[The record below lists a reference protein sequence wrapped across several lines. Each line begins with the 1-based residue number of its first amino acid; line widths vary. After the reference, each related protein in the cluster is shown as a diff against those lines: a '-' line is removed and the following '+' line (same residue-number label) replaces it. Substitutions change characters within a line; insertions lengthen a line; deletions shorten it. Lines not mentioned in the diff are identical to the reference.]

1 MKKRLLSAA
10 LALAMVLTLLPVSAF
25 AATPAD
31 ATSPESGKTSVQ
43 YVSGTD
49 YSKQKCDKSYVKD
62 EWAWQYKDSTDN
74 KTYWAGSKSLAG
86 IVTGTNAS
94 GTYYDSS
101 SITNATTGFLVSNSF
116 TIVGKANI
124 TVESAHLNGVSNS
137 LSVNTFGGTLAFGT
151 GALEKVN
158 SLTVTDTA
166 ATVGTVSGLTRNVG
180 SYNAGTDNT
189 SKSTGGLTLSI
200 TDAGVTGGI
209 SLTGRSNRVTLTNVA
224 VTGDITLN
232 GRTTVIN
239 ANGTNTVTSDPQT
252 LTTNPKAAWPYTKS
266 SVTGEVE
273 VTGNGSNVALNGTD
287 VTGTV
292 SVTSTGGSFRVDNGT
307 TITGAVTIASGDE
320 KATDAPPT
328 VTINDG
334 SVGGITYKL
343 GTISTAA
350 ANITVN
356 AQGGAT
362 GPIAVESGTVTI
374 HSANVKNITLKQG
387 TLNMDGANGTAGD
400 ITLAASGKTTFNFSG
415 TGWTVDKLTT
425 TNGNR
430 LTIGSNWPTGRSN
443 TFTEL
448 ALNGYTGQG
457 IKGGIV
463 GGTDVI
469 EQRGWFAADLQFG
482 RTADSLIA
490 LYGTRELAA
499 AIADAG
505 EDAKGTVGADGAT
518 TAAIIN
524 VIGPAT
530 NRKYVQFY
538 NSMVDANSATSNPI
552 ASVGYGKSTGI
563 YLPDKINGTAV
574 ATWTNLADA
583 KEYSVNEEVPISIE
597 ATRGIKLVIQSA
609 GAAVSKLTN
618 VTTLPSGTANA
629 NVTATLNNNQI
640 VLSGAVGQDSYE
652 DIKLTLTTD
661 LIANTGNAVT
671 FDVLVSYNTTTKTG
685 KFSTLGMANPPL
697 GVTVNSNNIVVGSN
711 TYTLTTSGLS
721 KPAANLKVAGVTGD
735 YAYGGTDLTGKSIV
749 PTVNVSGMGTVTK
762 ADLIAKL
769 SAGTFD
775 WTTSPAMRQVVNQAM
790 ATITANNTLDNY
802 VTAAQRAAW
811 TGLGNKGKTPTEAD
825 LAGTGYTTAVL
836 EPYLALTVTG
846 YNASGTMTAT
856 LVPSYRVLVVSDVP
870 ANMTALAG
878 KNGFTTEGYYIA
890 QQGRALNTPIN
901 DLTGADAD
909 DVGVTLRLCSTD
921 APGKLPTGFSTSTVL
936 HQDSIYAYKTNG
948 TDANEFVLTHGGKT
962 GLGTIVLNSTE
973 PLVSMLPAGG
983 DADVDTVYYDNLQAA
998 IDDTKLSTQLNQF
1011 DKIIVT
1017 AAYTGSGVID
1027 VTGEARTFKIETL
1040 GQTTITP
1047 ANKNFTVG
1055 VDTTGHTYTV
1065 QLTKSIAPAGQNIVV
1080 SSATGGTASVSANP
1094 AQVGSKVTVT
1104 LSAQA
1109 GYSPSGV
1116 SVKDSSGKA
1125 VSVSGSGSSYSF
1137 TMPSGS
1143 VTVTPSFTKTQVATN
1158 PTVHVSGTTGGSAY
1172 TSAGNN
1178 QVAPGTTVTVTT
1190 TPGANQRTMGVSVTG
1205 ATAVRTGANTFQ
1217 FTVPSGYNTVTVTP
1231 RFDAN
1236 NGTLFQDVW
1245 SYEYYSNPVRWAV
1258 ERGITNGTSTYTF
1271 GSENV
1276 CTREDMVTFLWRAAG
1291 SPAVS
1296 SSVRNPFWDVQAG
1309 SYYYNAVLWA
1319 VSKGITNGVSANQ
1332 FGVGQYVTRG
1342 QAVTFL
1348 YRYEGSPAAGSNSG
1362 FYDVNSREYYA
1373 KAVSWANSKG
1383 VTNGTSATTFGPNE
1397 YCKRAQIVTFLYRD
1411 ITGNRA

>member
-49 YSKQKCDKSYVKD
+49 YSKQKIDKSYVSD

-74 KTYWAGSKSLAG
+74 KTYWAGSKSLTG

-101 SITNATTGFLVSNSF
+101 SITNATTGFLVSNNF
-116 TIVGKANI
+116 TIVGNATI
-124 TVESAHLNGVSNS
+124 TVNSNDLNGVSNS

-151 GALEKVN
+151 DALEKVN

-166 ATVGTVSGLTRNVG
+166 ATVGTVNALTRDVG

-200 TDAGVTGGI
+200 TNAKSSGI

-224 VTGDITLN
+224 LTGNIELDGT
-232 GRTTVIN
+232 TTVTN
-239 ANGTNTVTSDPQT
+239 ANGTNTVTSAAQT

-266 SVTGEVE
+266 TVSANVE
-273 VTGNGSNVALNGTD
+273 VTGNGSNVALNGTKVD
-287 VTGTV
+287 GTV

-307 TITGAVTIASGDE
+307 TTGAVTIASGDE

-334 SVGGITYKL
+334 SVGGITYTL
-343 GTISTAA
+343 GAISTAA

-362 GPIAVESGTVTI
+362 GPIAVDSGTVTI

-415 TGWTVDKLTT
+415 TGWTVDKLAT
-425 TNGNR
+425 TNGNL

-443 TFTEL
+443 TFTVL
-448 ALNGYTGQG
+448 DLDGYTGQG

-469 EQRGWFAADLQFG
+469 QKRGWFAADLQFG
-482 RTADSLIA
+482 RTADTLIA

-505 EDAKGTVGADGAT
+505 EDAKGTVNAGTT
-518 TAAIIN
+518 TAANIN
-524 VIGPAT
+524 VIGAEAT
-530 NRKYVQFY
+530 QFVQFY

-618 VTTLPSGTANA
+618 VTTRPTGTANA

-661 LIANTGNAVT
+661 LIADTGDAVT

-762 ADLIAKL
+762 ADLVTKL

-856 LVPSYRVLVVSDVP
+856 LVPSYRVLVVSTVD
-870 ANMTALAG
+870 ANETALAG
-878 KNGFTTEGYYIA
+878 KSGFTTEGYYIA

-901 DLTGADAD
+901 DLTGATT
-909 DVGVTLRLCSTD
+909 DVGVTLTLCGTGAD
-921 APGKLPTGFSTSTVL
+921 ALPGGFGVSTVL

-948 TDANEFVLTHGGKT
+948 TDANKFVLTHGGKT

-983 DADVDTVYYDNLQAA
+983 TAATDTVYYDSLQAA
-998 IDDTKLSTQLNQF
+998 IDDTKLSTTAGQF
-1011 DKIIVT
+1011 DKITVT

-1027 VTGEARTFKIETL
+1027 VTGEARTFQIETL

-1080 SSATGGTASVSANP
+1080 SSATGGSASVSANP

-1143 VTVTPSFTKTQVATN
+1143 VTVTPSFTKTQVTN
-1158 PTVHVSGTTGGSAY
+1158 PTVHVSSTTGGSAY

-1190 TPGANQRTMGVSVTG
+1190 TPGTNQRTMGVSVTG

-1291 SPAVS
+1291 SPTVS

-1348 YRYEGSPAAGSNSG
+1348 YRYEGSPAASTSSG

-1373 KAVSWANSKG
+1373 KAVSWANGKG
-1383 VTNGTSATTFGPNE
+1383 VTNGTSATTFGPDE

>member
-10 LALAMVLTLLPVSAF
+10 LALAMVLTLLPMSAF
-25 AATPAD
+25 AAAAD
-31 ATSPESGKTSVQ
+31 APTASDPKKATVQ
-43 YVSGTD
+43 YVSGEDFSKPKEGGGFVKNAWTWSYKSDTD
-49 YSKQKCDKSYVKD
+49 S
-62 EWAWQYKDSTDN
+62 
-74 KTYWAGSKSLAG
+74 KTYWADGRSLSG

-94 GTYYDSS
+94 GTYYAAAD
-101 SITNATTGFLVSNSF
+101 IANATGFLVSNSF
-116 TIVGKANI
+116 TIVGGGTI
-124 TVESAHLNGVSNS
+124 TVNSAHLNGVSNS
-137 LSVNTFGGTLAFGT
+137 LSVNTFGGTLTFGT
-151 GALEKVN
+151 DALEKVN

-166 ATVGTVSGLTRNVG
+166 ATVGTVSALTRDVG

-200 TDAGVTGGI
+200 TNAKSSGI

-232 GRTTVIN
+232 GRTTVTN
-239 ANGTNTVTSDPQT
+239 ANGTNTVTSAAQT

-266 SVTGEVE
+266 SVTGNVE
-273 VTGNGSNVALNGTD
+273 VTGNGSNVALNGTKVD
-287 VTGTV
+287 GTV

-307 TITGAVTIASGDE
+307 TTGAVTIASGDE

-334 SVGGITYKL
+334 SVGGITYEL

-362 GPIAVESGTVTI
+362 GPIAVDSGTVTI

-400 ITLAASGKTTFNFSG
+400 ITLAAVGKTTFNFSG
-415 TGWTVDKLTT
+415 TGWTVDNLTT
-425 TNGNR
+425 AKGGS

-443 TFTEL
+443 TFK
-448 ALNGYTGQG
+448 ALTLTDYTGQG
-457 IKGGIV
+457 IKGGIF
-463 GGTDVI
+463 GGANVATN
-469 EQRGWFAADLQFG
+469 RAWFAADLQFA
-482 RTADSLIA
+482 RKFNTANFA
-490 LYGTRELAA
+490 LYGTRELAD

-505 EDAKGTVGADGAT
+505 EDAADEGN
-518 TAAIIN
+518 IN
-524 VIGPAT
+524 VIGATAT
-530 NRKYVQFY
+530 NYVEFY

-552 ASVGYGKSTGI
+552 AKVGYGKSTGI

-618 VTTLPSGTANA
+618 VTTRPTDTANA

-661 LIANTGNAVT
+661 LIDNDGDPVT
-671 FDVLVSYNTTTKTG
+671 FAVLVSYNTTTKTG

-697 GVTVNSNNIVVGSN
+697 GVTVNSDNIVVGSN

-721 KPAANLKVAGVTGD
+721 KPAANLKVAGVNGD
-735 YAYGGTDLTGKSIV
+735 YAYTGSDLTGKSIV

-769 SAGTFD
+769 SAGAFD

-856 LVPSYRVLVVSDVP
+856 LVPSYRVLVVSTED
-870 ANMTALAG
+870 ANETALAG
-878 KNGFTTEGYYIA
+878 KSGFTTEGYYIA

-901 DLTGADAD
+901 DLTGATT
-909 DVGVTLRLCSTD
+909 DVGVTLTLCGTGAD
-921 APGKLPTGFSTSTVL
+921 ALPGGFGVSTVL

-948 TDANEFVLTHGGKT
+948 TDANKFVLTHGGKT
-962 GLGTIVLNSTE
+962 GLGTIVLNTTA

-983 DADVDTVYYDNLQAA
+983 TAGTNDVYYDNLQAA
-998 IDDTKLSTQLNQF
+998 IDDTKLSTIAGGF
-1011 DKIIVT
+1011 DKITVT

-1080 SSATGGTASVSANP
+1080 SSATGGSASVSANP

-1348 YRYEGSPAAGSNSG
+1348 YRYEGSPAAGTNSG

>member
-49 YSKQKCDKSYVKD
+49 YSKQKIDKSYVSD

-74 KTYWAGSKSLAG
+74 KTYWAGSKSLTG

-101 SITNATTGFLVSNSF
+101 SITNATTGFLVSNNF
-116 TIVGKANI
+116 TIVGNATI
-124 TVESAHLNGVSNS
+124 TVNSNDLNGVSNS
-137 LSVNTFGGTLAFGT
+137 LSVNTFGGTLTFGT

-166 ATVGTVSGLTRNVG
+166 AAVGAVSALTRDVGTYDAS
-180 SYNAGTDNT
+180 TDNT

-200 TDAGVTGGI
+200 TNAKSSGI

-224 VTGDITLN
+224 LTGNIELD
-232 GRTTVIN
+232 GKTTVTN
-239 ANGTNTVTSDPQT
+239 ANGTNTVTSAAQT

-266 SVTGEVE
+266 TVSANVE
-273 VTGNGSNVALNGTD
+273 VTGNGSNVALNGTA

-307 TITGAVTIASGDE
+307 TTGAVTIDSGDE

-334 SVGGITYKL
+334 SVGSITYEL

-362 GPIAVESGTVTI
+362 GAIAVDSGTVTI
-374 HSANVKNITLKQG
+374 HSANVDGITLKQG

-415 TGWTVDKLTT
+415 TGWTVDKLATG
-425 TNGNR
+425 NGNL

-443 TFTEL
+443 TFK
-448 ALNGYTGQG
+448 ALDLDGYTGQG
-457 IKGGIV
+457 IKGGV
-463 GGTDVI
+463 FGGATVATK
-469 EQRGWFAADLQFG
+469 RAWFAADLQFA
-482 RTADSLIA
+482 RKFDTTYFA

-505 EDAKGTVGADGAT
+505 SAAAT
-518 TAAIIN
+518 KNTIDVIGTAA
-524 VIGPAT
+524 T
-530 NRKYVQFY
+530 KYVGFY
-538 NSMVDANSATSNPI
+538 NSMLDANSATSNPI
-552 ASVGYGKSTGI
+552 AQVGYGKSTGI

-574 ATWTNLADA
+574 ATWTNLANA
-583 KEYSVNEEVPISIE
+583 KEYGVNEEVPISIE
-597 ATRGIKLVIQSA
+597 AITDIKLVIQSA

-618 VTTLPSGTANA
+618 ATTTGANK

-652 DIKLTLTTD
+652 DVKLTLTTD
-661 LIANTGNAVT
+661 LIDNDGNPVT
-671 FDVLVSYNTTTKTG
+671 FDVLVSYNTTTKTS
-685 KFSTLGMANPPL
+685 KFSTLGMATPPL

-711 TYTLTTSGLS
+711 TYTLTTSGLA

-735 YAYGGTDLTGKSIV
+735 YGYTSATVTGKGIV

-762 ADLIAKL
+762 ADLIGKL
-769 SAGTFD
+769 SAGAFD

-811 TGLGNKGKTPTEAD
+811 TGLGNKGKTPSEAD
-825 LAGTGYTTAVL
+825 LAGTGYKTAVL
-836 EPYLALTVTG
+836 EPYLAMTVTA

-856 LVPSYRVLVVSDVP
+856 LVPSYRVIVVSDVP
-870 ANMTALAG
+870 ANMTALEG

-901 DLTGADAD
+901 DLTGTTT
-909 DVGVTLRLCSTD
+909 DVGVTLMLSGTGD
-921 APGKLPTGFSTSTVL
+921 NALPGGFGVSTVL

-948 TDANEFVLTHGGKT
+948 TDANKFVLTHGGKT

-973 PLVSMLPAGG
+973 PLVSMLPVDGTA
-983 DADVDTVYYDNLQAA
+983 ATDTVYYDNLQAA
-998 IDDTKLSTQLNQF
+998 IDDTKLSTQPDRF
-1011 DKIIVT
+1011 DKITVT

-1027 VTGEARTFKIETL
+1027 VTGEARTFQIETL

-1080 SSATGGTASVSANP
+1080 SSATGGSASVSANP

-1143 VTVTPSFTKTQVATN
+1143 VTVTPSFTKTQVTTN

-1291 SPAVS
+1291 SPTVS

-1348 YRYEGSPAAGSNSG
+1348 YRYEGSPAAGANSG

>member
-10 LALAMVLTLLPVSAF
+10 LALAMVLTLLPMSAF
-25 AATPAD
+25 AAAAD
-31 ATSPESGKTSVQ
+31 APTASDPKKATVQ
-43 YVSGTD
+43 YVSGEDFSKPKEGGGFVKNAWTWSYKSDTD
-49 YSKQKCDKSYVKD
+49 S
-62 EWAWQYKDSTDN
+62 
-74 KTYWAGSKSLAG
+74 KTYWADGSSLSG

-94 GTYYDSS
+94 GTYYAAAD
-101 SITNATTGFLVSNSF
+101 IANATGFLVSNSF
-116 TIVGKANI
+116 TIVGGGTI
-124 TVESAHLNGVSNS
+124 TVNSAHLNGVSNS
-137 LSVNTFGGTLAFGT
+137 LSVNTFGGTLAFGPS
-151 GALEKVN
+151 ALEKVN

-166 ATVGTVSGLTRNVG
+166 ATVGTVSALTRDVG
-180 SYNAGTDNT
+180 SYNAGADNT

-224 VTGDITLN
+224 LTGNIELD
-232 GRTTVIN
+232 GKTTVTN
-239 ANGTNTVTSDPQT
+239 ANGTNTVTSAAQT

-266 SVTGEVE
+266 SVTGKVE
-273 VTGNGSNVALNGTD
+273 ITGNGSNVALNGTA
-287 VTGTV
+287 VTGMV
-292 SVTSTGGSFRVDNGT
+292 NVTSTGGSFRVDNGT
-307 TITGAVTIASGDE
+307 TTGAVTIASGDE

-334 SVGGITYKL
+334 SVGGITYEL

-362 GPIAVESGTVTI
+362 GAIAVDSGTVTI
-374 HSANVKNITLKQG
+374 HSANVDDITLKQG

-415 TGWTVDKLTT
+415 TGWTVDKLATG
-425 TNGNR
+425 NGNL

-448 ALNGYTGQG
+448 ALTGYTGQG

-463 GGTDVI
+463 GGTNVI

-482 RTADSLIA
+482 RTADTLIA
-490 LYGTRELAA
+490 LYGTRELAD

-505 EDAKGTVGADGAT
+505 EDAADEGN
-518 TAAIIN
+518 IN
-524 VIGPAT
+524 VIGATAT
-530 NRKYVQFY
+530 NYVEFY
-538 NSMVDANSATSNPI
+538 NSMVDANSTTSNPI

-597 ATRGIKLVIQSA
+597 AAPGGIKLVIQSA

-671 FDVLVSYNTTTKTG
+671 FNVLVSYNTTTKTG
-685 KFSTLGMANPPL
+685 KFSTLGMTNPPL

-711 TYTLTTSGLS
+711 TYTLTTSGLA

-735 YAYGGTDLTGKSIV
+735 YGYTSATVTGKGIV

-769 SAGTFD
+769 SAGEFD

-856 LVPSYRVLVVSDVP
+856 LVPSYRVIVVSTVA
-870 ANMTALAG
+870 ANETALAG
-878 KNGFTTEGYYIA
+878 KSGFTTEGYYIA

-909 DVGVTLRLCSTD
+909 DVGVTLRLCGSD
-921 APGKLPTGFSTSTVL
+921 AADKLPTGFSTSTVL

-948 TDANEFVLTHGGKT
+948 TDANKFVLTHGGKT

-973 PLVSMLPAGG
+973 PLVRMLPAGG
-983 DADVDTVYYDNLQAA
+983 TAATDTVYYDNLQAA
-998 IDDTKLSTQLNQF
+998 IDDTKLSTTAGKF
-1011 DKIIVT
+1011 DKITVT

-1080 SSATGGTASVSANP
+1080 SSATGGSASVSANP

-1348 YRYEGSPAAGSNSG
+1348 YRYEGSPAAGTNSG

-1373 KAVSWANSKG
+1373 KAVSWANAKG

>member
-31 ATSPESGKTSVQ
+31 ASSPESGKTSVQ

-49 YSKQKCDKSYVKD
+49 YSKQKYDKSYVKD

-74 KTYWAGSKSLAG
+74 KTYWAGSKSLTG

-101 SITNATTGFLVSNSF
+101 SITNATTGFLVSNNF
-116 TIVGKANI
+116 TIVGNATI
-124 TVESAHLNGVSNS
+124 TVNSNDLNGVSNS
-137 LSVNTFGGTLAFGT
+137 LSVNTFGGTLTFGS

-166 ATVGTVSGLTRNVG
+166 ATVGTVNALTRDVG
-180 SYNAGTDNT
+180 TYDASTDNT

-200 TDAGVTGGI
+200 TNAKSSGI

-224 VTGDITLN
+224 LTGNIELD
-232 GRTTVIN
+232 GKTTVTN
-239 ANGTNTVTSDPQT
+239 ANGTNTVTSAAQT

-266 SVTGEVE
+266 SVTGNVE

-307 TITGAVTIASGDE
+307 TTGAVTIASGDE

-334 SVGGITYKL
+334 SVGGITYAL
-343 GTISTAA
+343 GTTSTAA

-362 GPIAVESGTVTI
+362 GPIAVDSGTVTI
-374 HSANVKNITLKQG
+374 HSANVKNITLEQG

-415 TGWTVDKLTT
+415 TGWTVDKLAA
-425 TNGNR
+425 TNGNL

-443 TFTEL
+443 TFTVL
-448 ALNGYTGQG
+448 DLDGYTGQG

-469 EQRGWFAADLQFG
+469 QKRGWFAADLQFG
-482 RTADSLIA
+482 RTADTLIA

-505 EDAKGTVGADGAT
+505 EDAADEGN
-518 TAAIIN
+518 IN
-524 VIGPAT
+524 VIGATAT
-530 NRKYVQFY
+530 NYVEFY

-552 ASVGYGKSTGI
+552 AKVGYGKSTGI

-583 KEYSVNEEVPISIE
+583 KEYSVNEEVPISIA
-597 ATRGIKLVIQSA
+597 ATAGSIKLVIQSA

-618 VTTLPSGTANA
+618 ATTTGANK

-652 DIKLTLTTD
+652 DIELTLTTD
-661 LIANTGNAVT
+661 LIDNDGDPVT
-671 FDVLVSYNTTTKTG
+671 FAVLVSYNTTTKTG
-685 KFSTLGMANPPL
+685 KFSTLGMTNPPL

-711 TYTLTTSGLS
+711 TYTLTTSGLA

-735 YAYGGTDLTGKSIV
+735 YGYTSATVTGKGIV

-762 ADLIAKL
+762 ADLIGKL
-769 SAGTFD
+769 SAGAFD

-856 LVPSYRVLVVSDVP
+856 LVPSYRVIVVSDVP

-901 DLTGADAD
+901 DLVGGETGVAL
-909 DVGVTLRLCSTD
+909 TLSGTGD
-921 APGKLPTGFSTSTVL
+921 KALPIAFDTAIM
-936 HQDSIYAYKTNG
+936 HQDSTYAYKPDTKVY
-948 TDANEFVLTHGGKT
+948 TITHGGKT

-983 DADVDTVYYDNLQAA
+983 TAATDTVYYDNLQAA
-998 IDDTKLSTQLNQF
+998 IDDTKLSTTAGKF
-1011 DKIIVT
+1011 DKITVT

-1027 VTGEARTFKIETL
+1027 VTGEARTFQIETL

-1080 SSATGGTASVSANP
+1080 SSATGGSASVSANP

-1143 VTVTPSFTKTQVATN
+1143 VTVTPSFTKTQVTN
-1158 PTVHVSGTTGGSAY
+1158 PTVHVSSTTGGSAY

-1190 TPGANQRTMGVSVTG
+1190 TPGTNQRTMGVSVTG

-1291 SPAVS
+1291 SPTVS

-1348 YRYEGSPAAGSNSG
+1348 YRYEGSPAAGANSG

-1373 KAVSWANSKG
+1373 KAVSWANAKG

>member
-49 YSKQKCDKSYVKD
+49 YSKQKIDKSYVSD

-74 KTYWAGSKSLAG
+74 KTYWAGSKSLTG

-116 TIVGKANI
+116 TIVGGGTI
-124 TVESAHLNGVSNS
+124 TVNSNDLNGVSNS
-137 LSVNTFGGTLAFGT
+137 LSVNTFGGTLTFGT

-166 ATVGTVSGLTRNVG
+166 ATVGTVNALTRDVG
-180 SYNAGTDNT
+180 TYDASTDNT

-200 TDAGVTGGI
+200 TNAKSSGI

-224 VTGDITLN
+224 LTGNIELD
-232 GRTTVIN
+232 GKTTVTN
-239 ANGTNTVTSDPQT
+239 ANGTNTVTSAAQT

-266 SVTGEVE
+266 TVSANVE
-273 VTGNGSNVALNGTD
+273 VTGNGSNVALNGTA

-307 TITGAVTIASGDE
+307 TTGAVTIDSGDE

-334 SVGGITYKL
+334 SVGGITYTL
-343 GTISTAA
+343 GAISTAA

-362 GPIAVESGTVTI
+362 GPIAVDSGTVTI

-415 TGWTVDKLTT
+415 TGWTVDKLATG
-425 TNGNR
+425 NGNL

-448 ALNGYTGQG
+448 ALTGYTGQG

-463 GGTDVI
+463 GGTNVI

-482 RTADSLIA
+482 RTADTLIA

-505 EDAKGTVGADGAT
+505 EDAKGTVNAGTT

-618 VTTLPSGTANA
+618 VTTRPTGTANA

-661 LIANTGNAVT
+661 LIADTGDAVT

-762 ADLIAKL
+762 ADLVTKL

-856 LVPSYRVLVVSDVP
+856 LVPSYRVLVVSTVD
-870 ANMTALAG
+870 ANETALAG
-878 KNGFTTEGYYIA
+878 KSGFTTEGYYIA

-901 DLTGADAD
+901 DLTGATT
-909 DVGVTLRLCSTD
+909 DVGVTLTLCGTGAD
-921 APGKLPTGFSTSTVL
+921 ALPGGFGVSTVL

-948 TDANEFVLTHGGKT
+948 TDANKFVLTHGGKT

-983 DADVDTVYYDNLQAA
+983 TAATDTVYYDSLQAA
-998 IDDTKLSTQLNQF
+998 IDDTKLSTTAGQF
-1011 DKIIVT
+1011 DKITVT

-1027 VTGEARTFKIETL
+1027 VTGEARTFQIETL

-1080 SSATGGTASVSANP
+1080 SSATGGSASVSANP

-1143 VTVTPSFTKTQVATN
+1143 VTVTPSFTKTQVTN
-1158 PTVHVSGTTGGSAY
+1158 PTVHVSSTTGGSAY

-1190 TPGANQRTMGVSVTG
+1190 TPGTNQRTMGVSVTG

-1291 SPAVS
+1291 SPTVS

-1319 VSKGITNGVSANQ
+1319 VSKGITNGVSSNQ

-1348 YRYEGSPAAGSNSG
+1348 YRYEGSPAAGTNSG

>member
-10 LALAMVLTLLPVSAF
+10 LALAMVLTLLPMSAF
-25 AATPAD
+25 AAAAD
-31 ATSPESGKTSVQ
+31 APTATDPKKATVQ
-43 YVSGTD
+43 YVSGEDFSKPKEGGGFVKNAWTWSYKSDTD
-49 YSKQKCDKSYVKD
+49 S
-62 EWAWQYKDSTDN
+62 
-74 KTYWAGSKSLAG
+74 KTYWADGSSLAG

-94 GTYYDSS
+94 GTYYATAD
-101 SITNATTGFLVSNSF
+101 ITNATTGFLVSNSF
-116 TIVGKANI
+116 TIVGKTTI
-124 TVESAHLNGVSNS
+124 TVNDTQLNGVSNS

-166 ATVGTVSGLTRNVG
+166 ASVGTVNALTRDVG
-180 SYNAGTDNT
+180 TYDASTDSA

-200 TDAGVTGGI
+200 TNAKSNGI

-232 GRTTVIN
+232 GRTTVTN
-239 ANGTNTVTSDPQT
+239 ANGTNTVTSAAQT

-266 SVTGEVE
+266 SVTGKVE

-287 VTGTV
+287 VAGTV
-292 SVTSTGGSFRVDNGT
+292 RVTSTGGSFRVDNGT
-307 TITGAVTIASGDE
+307 TITGAVTIASGNE

-334 SVGGITYKL
+334 SVGGITYTL
-343 GTISTAA
+343 GAISTAA

-362 GPIAVESGTVTI
+362 GAIAVDSGTVTI
-374 HSANVKNITLKQG
+374 HSANVDDITLKQG

-400 ITLAASGKTTFNFSG
+400 ITLAAVGKTTFNFSG
-415 TGWTVDKLTT
+415 TGWTVNKLATG
-425 TNGNR
+425 NGNL
-430 LTIGSNWPTGRSN
+430 LTIGNNWPTGRSN
-443 TFTEL
+443 TFT
-448 ALNGYTGQG
+448 ALNLDGYTGQG
-457 IKGGIV
+457 IKGGIF
-463 GGTDVI
+463 GGASVATN
-469 EQRGWFAADLQFG
+469 RAWFAADLQFA
-482 RTADSLIA
+482 RKFDTSYFA

-505 EDAKGTVGADGAT
+505 SAAAADHTIDVIG
-518 TAAIIN
+518 TAA
-524 VIGPAT
+524 T
-530 NRKYVQFY
+530 NYVEFY

-552 ASVGYGKSTGI
+552 AKVGYGKSTGI

-574 ATWTNLADA
+574 ATWTNLAGA
-583 KEYSVNEEVPISIE
+583 KEYSVNEEVPISIA
-597 ATRGIKLVIQSA
+597 ATAGSIKLVIQSA

-618 VTTLPSGTANA
+618 ATTTGANK

-661 LIANTGNAVT
+661 LIDNDGNPVT
-671 FDVLVSYNTTTKTG
+671 FDVLVSYNTTTKTS
-685 KFSTLGMANPPL
+685 KFSTLGMATPPL

-735 YAYGGTDLTGKSIV
+735 YAYTGTDLTGKSIV

-762 ADLIAKL
+762 ADLIGKL

-856 LVPSYRVLVVSDVP
+856 LVPSYRVLVVSTVD
-870 ANMTALAG
+870 ANETALAG
-878 KNGFTTEGYYIA
+878 KSGFTTEGYYIA

-901 DLTGADAD
+901 DLVGGETGVAL
-909 DVGVTLRLCSTD
+909 TLSGTGD
-921 APGKLPTGFSTSTVL
+921 KALPTAFDTAIM
-936 HQDSIYAYKTNG
+936 HQDSTYAYKPDTKVY
-948 TDANEFVLTHGGKT
+948 TITHGGKT

-983 DADVDTVYYDNLQAA
+983 TAATDNVYYDSLQAA
-998 IDDTKLSTQLNQF
+998 IDDTKLSTTAGQF
-1011 DKIIVT
+1011 DKITVT

-1080 SSATGGTASVSANP
+1080 SSATGGSASVSANP
-1094 AQVGSKVTVT
+1094 ATAGQKVTVT

-1143 VTVTPSFTKTQVATN
+1143 VTVTPSFTKTQVTN
-1158 PTVHVSGTTGGSAY
+1158 PTVHVSSTTGGSAY

-1190 TPGANQRTMGVSVTG
+1190 TPGTNQRTMGVSVTG

-1348 YRYEGSPAAGSNSG
+1348 YRYEGSPAAGANSG

-1373 KAVSWANSKG
+1373 KAVSWANAKG

>member
-31 ATSPESGKTSVQ
+31 ASSPESGKTSVQ

-49 YSKQKCDKSYVKD
+49 YSKQKYDKSYVKD

-74 KTYWAGSKSLAG
+74 KTYWAGSKSLTG

-94 GTYYDSS
+94 GTYYAAAD
-101 SITNATTGFLVSNSF
+101 IANATGFLVSNSF
-116 TIVGKANI
+116 TIVGGGTI
-124 TVESAHLNGVSNS
+124 TVNSAHLNGVSNS
-137 LSVNTFGGTLAFGT
+137 LSVNTFGGTLTFGS

-166 ATVGTVSGLTRNVG
+166 ATVGTVSALTRNVG
-180 SYNAGTDNT
+180 SYNAGADNT

-200 TDAGVTGGI
+200 TNAKSSGI

-232 GRTTVIN
+232 GRTTVTN

-266 SVTGEVE
+266 SVTGKVE
-273 VTGNGSNVALNGTD
+273 VTGNGSNVALNGTA
-287 VTGTV
+287 VTSTV

-307 TITGAVTIASGDE
+307 STGAVTIASGDE

-334 SVGGITYKL
+334 SVGGITYTL
-343 GTISTAA
+343 GAISTAA

-362 GPIAVESGTVTI
+362 GAIAVDSGTVTI
-374 HSANVKNITLKQG
+374 HSANVDDITLKQG
-387 TLNMDGANGTAGD
+387 TLNMDGTNGTAGD

-415 TGWTVDKLTT
+415 TGWTVDKLAT

-448 ALNGYTGQG
+448 ALTGYTGQG

-463 GGTDVI
+463 GGADVI
-469 EQRGWFAADLQFG
+469 EERGWFAADLQFG
-482 RTADSLIA
+482 RTAGALIA

-530 NRKYVQFY
+530 NKKYVQFY
-538 NSMVDANSATSNPI
+538 NSMVDANSITSNPI

-618 VTTLPSGTANA
+618 VTTRPTGTANA

-661 LIANTGNAVT
+661 LIADTGDAVT

-721 KPAANLKVAGVTGD
+721 KPAANLKVAGVNGD
-735 YAYGGTDLTGKSIV
+735 YAYTGTDLTGKSIV

-762 ADLIAKL
+762 ADLIGKL

-856 LVPSYRVLVVSDVP
+856 LVPSYRVLVVSTVD
-870 ANMTALAG
+870 ANETALAG
-878 KNGFTTEGYYIA
+878 KSGFTTEGYYIA

-901 DLTGADAD
+901 DLTGTTT
-909 DVGVTLRLCSTD
+909 DVGVTLMLSGTGD
-921 APGKLPTGFSTSTVL
+921 KALPGGFGVSTVL

-948 TDANEFVLTHGGKT
+948 TDANKFVLTHGGKT

-983 DADVDTVYYDNLQAA
+983 TAATDTVYYDNLQAA
-998 IDDTKLSTQLNQF
+998 IDDTKLSTQPNRF
-1011 DKIIVT
+1011 DKITVT

-1027 VTGEARTFKIETL
+1027 VTGEARTFQIETL

-1080 SSATGGTASVSANP
+1080 SSATGGSASVSANP

-1143 VTVTPSFTKTQVATN
+1143 VTVTPSFTKTQVTN
-1158 PTVHVSGTTGGSAY
+1158 PTVHVSSTTGGSAY

-1190 TPGANQRTMGVSVTG
+1190 TPGTNQRTMGVSVTG

-1348 YRYEGSPAAGSNSG
+1348 YRYEGSPAAGANSG

>member
-49 YSKQKCDKSYVKD
+49 YSKQKIDKSYVSD

-74 KTYWAGSKSLAG
+74 KTYWAGSKSLTG

-101 SITNATTGFLVSNSF
+101 SITNATTGFLVSNNF
-116 TIVGKANI
+116 TIVGNATI
-124 TVESAHLNGVSNS
+124 TVNSNDLNGVSNS
-137 LSVNTFGGTLAFGT
+137 LSVNTFGGTLTFGT

-166 ATVGTVSGLTRNVG
+166 AAVGAVSALTRDVGTYDAS
-180 SYNAGTDNT
+180 TDNT

-200 TDAGVTGGI
+200 TNAKSSGI

-224 VTGDITLN
+224 LTGNIELD
-232 GRTTVIN
+232 GKTTVTN
-239 ANGTNTVTSDPQT
+239 ANGTNTVTSAAQT

-266 SVTGEVE
+266 TVSANVE
-273 VTGNGSNVALNGTD
+273 VTGNGSNVALNGTA

-307 TITGAVTIASGDE
+307 TTGAVTIDSGDE

-334 SVGGITYKL
+334 SVGSITYEL

-362 GPIAVESGTVTI
+362 GAIAVDSGTVTI
-374 HSANVKNITLKQG
+374 HSANVDGITLKQG

-415 TGWTVDKLTT
+415 TGWTVDKLATG
-425 TNGNR
+425 NGNL

-443 TFTEL
+443 TFK
-448 ALNGYTGQG
+448 ALDLDGYTGQG
-457 IKGGIV
+457 IKGGV
-463 GGTDVI
+463 FGGATVATK
-469 EQRGWFAADLQFG
+469 RAWFAADLQFA
-482 RTADSLIA
+482 RKFDTTYFA

-505 EDAKGTVGADGAT
+505 SAAAT
-518 TAAIIN
+518 KNTIDVIGTAA
-524 VIGPAT
+524 T
-530 NRKYVQFY
+530 KYVGFY
-538 NSMVDANSATSNPI
+538 NSMLDANSATSNPI
-552 ASVGYGKSTGI
+552 AQVGYGKSTGI

-574 ATWTNLADA
+574 ATWTNLANA
-583 KEYSVNEEVPISIE
+583 KEYGVNEEVPISIE
-597 ATRGIKLVIQSA
+597 AITDIKLVIQSA

-618 VTTLPSGTANA
+618 ATTTGANK

-652 DIKLTLTTD
+652 DVKLTLTTD
-661 LIANTGNAVT
+661 LIDNDGNPVT
-671 FDVLVSYNTTTKTG
+671 FDVLVSYNTTTKTS
-685 KFSTLGMANPPL
+685 KFSTLGMATPPL

-711 TYTLTTSGLS
+711 TYTLTTSGLA

-735 YAYGGTDLTGKSIV
+735 YGYTSATVTGKGIV

-762 ADLIAKL
+762 ADLIGKL
-769 SAGTFD
+769 SAGAFD

-811 TGLGNKGKTPTEAD
+811 TGLGNKGKTPSEAD
-825 LAGTGYTTAVL
+825 LAGTGYKTAVL
-836 EPYLALTVTG
+836 EPYLAMTVTA

-856 LVPSYRVLVVSDVP
+856 LVPSYRVIVVSDVP
-870 ANMTALAG
+870 ANMTALEG

-901 DLTGADAD
+901 DLTGTTT
-909 DVGVTLRLCSTD
+909 DVGVTLMLSGTGD
-921 APGKLPTGFSTSTVL
+921 KALPGGFGVSTVL

-948 TDANEFVLTHGGKT
+948 TDANKFVLTHGGKT

-973 PLVSMLPAGG
+973 PLVSMLPVDGTA
-983 DADVDTVYYDNLQAA
+983 ATDTVYYDNLQAA
-998 IDDTKLSTQLNQF
+998 IDDTKLSTQPDRF
-1011 DKIIVT
+1011 DKITVT

-1027 VTGEARTFKIETL
+1027 VTGEARTFQIETL

-1080 SSATGGTASVSANP
+1080 SSATGGSASVSANP

-1143 VTVTPSFTKTQVATN
+1143 VTVTPSFTKTQVTTN

-1291 SPAVS
+1291 SPTVS

-1348 YRYEGSPAAGSNSG
+1348 YRYEGSPAAGANSG

>member
-10 LALAMVLTLLPVSAF
+10 LALAMVLTLLPMSAF
-25 AATPAD
+25 AATAD
-31 ATSPESGKTSVQ
+31 APTAIDPKKATVQ
-43 YVSGTD
+43 YVSGEDFSKPKEGGGFVKNAWTWSYKSDTD
-49 YSKQKCDKSYVKD
+49 S
-62 EWAWQYKDSTDN
+62 
-74 KTYWAGSKSLAG
+74 KTYWADGSSLEG

-101 SITNATTGFLVSNSF
+101 SITNATTGFLVSNNF
-116 TIVGKANI
+116 TIVGNATI
-124 TVESAHLNGVSNS
+124 TVNSNDLNGVSNS
-137 LSVNTFGGTLAFGT
+137 LSVNTFGGTLTLDT
-151 GALEKVN
+151 GALNKVN

-166 ATVGTVSGLTRNVG
+166 AVVGSVTGLSRDVGT
-180 SYNAGTDNT
+180 YNASTDNT
-189 SKSTGGLTLSI
+189 SKSASGLTLSI
-200 TDAGVTGGI
+200 TNAAVTGGI

-224 VTGDITLN
+224 LTGNIKLD
-232 GRTTVIN
+232 GKTTVTN
-239 ANGTNTVTSDPQT
+239 ANGTNTVTSAAQT

-266 SVTGEVE
+266 TVGANVE
-273 VTGNGSNVALNGTD
+273 VTGNGSNVALNGTA
-287 VTGTV
+287 VTGMV
-292 SVTSTGGSFRVDNGT
+292 NVTSTGGSFRVDNGT
-307 TITGAVTIASGDE
+307 TTGAVTIASGDE

-334 SVGGITYKL
+334 SVGGITYTL
-343 GTISTAA
+343 GATSTAA

-362 GPIAVESGTVTI
+362 GAITVDSGTVTI
-374 HSANVKNITLKQG
+374 HSANVKNITLEQG

-415 TGWTVDKLTT
+415 TGWTVNKLATD
-425 TNGNR
+425 NGNR

-448 ALNGYTGQG
+448 ALTGYTGQG

-463 GGTDVI
+463 GGADVI

-482 RTADSLIA
+482 RTADRLIA

-505 EDAKGTVGADGAT
+505 EDAKGTVNAGTT

-538 NSMVDANSATSNPI
+538 NSMVDANSTTSNPI

-597 ATRGIKLVIQSA
+597 AAPGGIKLVIQSA

-652 DIKLTLTTD
+652 DIKLALTTD

-671 FDVLVSYNTTTKTG
+671 FNVLVSYNTTTKTG
-685 KFSTLGMANPPL
+685 KFSTLGMDNPPL
-697 GVTVNSNNIVVGSN
+697 GVTVNSDNIVVGSN

-735 YAYGGTDLTGKSIV
+735 YAYTGTDLTGKSIV

-762 ADLIAKL
+762 ADLIGKL

-856 LVPSYRVLVVSDVP
+856 LVPSYRVLVVSTVD
-870 ANMTALAG
+870 ANETALAG
-878 KNGFTTEGYYIA
+878 KSGFTTEGYYIA

-901 DLTGADAD
+901 DLVGGETGVALTLSGTGDKALPGGF
-909 DVGVTLRLCSTD
+909 GV
-921 APGKLPTGFSTSTVL
+921 STVL

-948 TDANEFVLTHGGKT
+948 TDANKFVLTHGGKT
-962 GLGTIVLNSTE
+962 GLGTIVLNTTA

-983 DADVDTVYYDNLQAA
+983 TAGTNDVYYDNLQAA
-998 IDDTKLSTQLNQF
+998 IDDTKLSTQPNRF
-1011 DKIIVT
+1011 DKITVT

-1027 VTGEARTFKIETL
+1027 VTGEARTFQIETL

-1080 SSATGGTASVSANP
+1080 SSATGGSASVSANP

-1143 VTVTPSFTKTQVATN
+1143 VTVTPSFTKTQVTN
-1158 PTVHVSGTTGGSAY
+1158 PTVHVSSTTGGSAY

-1190 TPGANQRTMGVSVTG
+1190 TPGTNQRTMGVSVTG

-1291 SPAVS
+1291 SPTVS

-1348 YRYEGSPAAGSNSG
+1348 YRYEGSPAAGANSG

-1373 KAVSWANSKG
+1373 KAVSWANAKG

>member
-31 ATSPESGKTSVQ
+31 ANTPESGKTNVQ

-49 YSKQKCDKSYVKD
+49 YSKQKIDKSYVSD

-74 KTYWAGSKSLAG
+74 KTYWAGSKTLTG

-94 GTYYDSS
+94 GTYYDS
-101 SITNATTGFLVSNSF
+101 ITNVTTGFLVSNNF
-116 TIVGKANI
+116 TIVGNATI
-124 TVESAHLNGVSNS
+124 TVNSNALNGVSNS
-137 LSVNTFGGTLAFGT
+137 LSVNTFGGTLTFSA
-151 GALEKVN
+151 GALNKVN

-166 ATVGTVSGLTRNVG
+166 ATAGSVTGLSRDVGT
-180 SYNAGTDNT
+180 YNASTDNT

-224 VTGDITLN
+224 VTGNITLK
-232 GRTTVIN
+232 GTTTVTN
-239 ANGTNTVTSDPQT
+239 ANGTNTVTSAAQT

-266 SVTGEVE
+266 SVTGKVE
-273 VTGNGSNVALNGTD
+273 ITGNGSNVALNGTA
-287 VTGTV
+287 VTDTV

-307 TITGAVTIASGDE
+307 TTGAVTIASGDE

-334 SVGGITYKL
+334 SVGGITYAL

-362 GPIAVESGTVTI
+362 GAIAVDSGTVTI
-374 HSANVKNITLKQG
+374 HSANVKNITLEQG

-400 ITLAASGKTTFNFSG
+400 IALAASGKTTFNFSG
-415 TGWTVDKLTT
+415 TGWTVDKLATG
-425 TNGNR
+425 NGNL

-443 TFTEL
+443 TFK
-448 ALNGYTGQG
+448 ALDLDGYTGQG
-457 IKGGIV
+457 IKGGV
-463 GGTDVI
+463 FGGATVATN
-469 EQRGWFAADLQFG
+469 RAWFAADLQFG
-482 RTADSLIA
+482 RTAGTLIA

-505 EDAKGTVGADGAT
+505 EDAKGTVNAGTT
-518 TAAIIN
+518 TAANIN
-524 VIGPAT
+524 VIGAEAT
-530 NRKYVQFY
+530 QFVQFY

-618 VTTLPSGTANA
+618 ATTTGANK

-652 DIKLTLTTD
+652 DVKLTLTTD
-661 LIANTGNAVT
+661 LIDNDGDPVT
-671 FDVLVSYNTTTKTG
+671 FDVLVSYNTTTKTS
-685 KFSTLGMANPPL
+685 KFSTLGMATPPL

-711 TYTLTTSGLS
+711 TYTLTTSGLA

-735 YAYGGTDLTGKSIV
+735 YGYTSATVTGKGIV

-762 ADLIAKL
+762 ADLIGKL
-769 SAGTFD
+769 SAGAFD

-811 TGLGNKGKTPTEAD
+811 TGLGNKGKTPSEAD
-825 LAGTGYTTAVL
+825 LAGTGYKTAVL
-836 EPYLALTVTG
+836 EPYLAMTVTA

-856 LVPSYRVLVVSDVP
+856 LVPSYRVIVVSDVP
-870 ANMTALAG
+870 ANMTALEG

-901 DLTGADAD
+901 DLTGTTT
-909 DVGVTLRLCSTD
+909 DVGVTLMLSGAGD
-921 APGKLPTGFSTSTVL
+921 KALPGGFGVSTVL

-948 TDANEFVLTHGGKT
+948 TDENKFVLTHGGKT
-962 GLGTIVLNSTE
+962 GLGTIVLNTTA
-973 PLVSMLPAGG
+973 PLVSMLPASGTAG
-983 DADVDTVYYDNLQAA
+983 TNDVYYDNLQAA
-998 IDDTKLSTQLNQF
+998 IDDTKLSTTAGQF
-1011 DKIIVT
+1011 DKITVT

-1027 VTGEARTFKIETL
+1027 VTGEARTFQIETL

-1080 SSATGGTASVSANP
+1080 SSATGGSASVSANP

-1143 VTVTPSFTKTQVATN
+1143 VTVTPSFTKTQTTTN

-1258 ERGITNGTSTYTF
+1258 ERGITNGTTANTF

-1348 YRYEGSPAAGSNSG
+1348 YRYEGSPAAGANSG

-1373 KAVSWANSKG
+1373 KAVSWANAKG